1 LAEGLAGLLPS
12 DTRIVMERYAGFHPS
27 GSEIMRTTILV
38 VGMAAGLGLAVPV
51 RAEVPGPP
59 DDVRVSGQAGQA
71 QGQGKGQDASP
82 AQQGKGQG
90 AAQAQEG
97 KGKGQTS
104 AQAQG
109 KGKGQT
115 PAQAQGKGQGQSGAR
130 SARGGGP
137 PDPAVFNRNLVE
149 KAIRTRGRRAGQAA
163 NVSVRREGGQ
173 VRVVRD
179 DGDVL
184 FTLAESTA
192 DNLGYWRA
200 AVVPPTDRRGDID
213 LGDIFG
219 TSRDRYPADDRGE
232 GPPAFCRSGA
242 GHPVWGRDWCLDKG
256 FGLGERD
263 RRWGATTDIGDIIL
277 RRPDPQRDVLDRGG
291 LIDVLGDIV
300 FGRLAMQSLVL
311 GADEPLEGRWIGQPE
326 GPRILRVHAGTVPV
340 AEVVDYGRDD
350 SVDRIVFNLGG

>member
-1 LAEGLAGLLPS
+1 
-12 DTRIVMERYAGFHPS
+12 
-27 GSEIMRTTILV
+27 MRTTMLV

-51 RAEVPGPP
+51 RADVPVPP
-59 DDVRVSGQAGQA
+59 DHARASGPAGQA
-71 QGQGKGQDASP
+71 QGQGKGKSQDASP

-97 KGKGQTS
+97 KGKGQT
-104 AQAQG
+104 
-109 KGKGQT
+109 T
-115 PAQAQGKGQGQSGAR
+115 AQAQGKGQGQPGAR

-149 KAIRTRGRRAGQAA
+149 KAVRTRGRRAGQAA
-163 NVSVRREGGQ
+163 TVSVRREGGQ

-200 AVVPPTDRRGDID
+200 AVVPRTDRRDGVD

-263 RRWGATTDIGDIIL
+263 RRWAATTDIGDIIL

-326 GPRILRVHAGTVPV
+326 GPRILRVQAGTVPV